1 MICVQ
6 RNILAS
12 KKSWLIRHI
21 HLAGRSL
28 AIISTSVSVV
38 HTWHIA
44 CSMSLGRSGSSL
56 HGMSRVALHWRAT
69 ASSYNSVTFS
79 AHTSLFLLRM

>member
-1 MICVQ
+1 MIWVQ

-12 KKSWLIRHI
+12 MKSWFIRHI
-21 HLAGRSL
+21 HFAGRSL

-38 HTWHIA
+38 QTWHMA
-44 CSMSLGRSGSSL
+44 CSRSLGSSGSSF

-69 ASSYNSVTFS
+69 ASSYSSTTLS
-79 AHTSLFLLRM
+79 AQTSLFLLRM